1 MLLWLKASLKL
12 LKLHAPST
20 SVFMLMCVI
29 ILAILYWNRE
39 RNGECS
45 NYDEAA

>member
-20 SVFMLMCVI
+20 SVFYADVCNNFGNF
-29 ILAILYWNRE
+29 ILE
-39 RNGECS
+39 QG
-45 NYDEAA
+45 AAWRM